1 MTHVNQSTVRRET
14 GATVTIED
22 TERILIASLTPEGLR
37 LRPKGMSKSR
47 GVTFPYSSVW
57 TIDPKPEGQQG
68 PEDEDDWDKGYTQ
81 GQEDLKDWVAR
92 KLNGGGK

>member
-1 MTHVNQSTVRRET
+1 MTHVEQSAVHRET

-22 TERILIASLTPEGLR
+22 TERILIASLTPEGLL

-47 GVTFPYSSVW
+47 GVTIPYSSAW
-57 TIDPKPEGQQG
+57 TIDPESEGQQG
-68 PEDEDDWDKGYTQ
+68 LKDEDDWDKGYAQ